1 MDNLLERYGIK
12 PDLTKRFSI
21 SFIDDFVDCSYRS
34 FLGRFVKLPKDE
46 TVNLPTTFGSGCHRG
61 LARVNK
67 ALMEEREPCLTCKF
81 DCKLNTAEKRNAMQV
96 SIDDCAVKQIFKEEF
111 LAEFDDDVVAQ
122 ATEDFIKKGKKAE
135 GIDLINKLKRLGP
148 TCMESAMF
156 ERQPLGEVLAVEEMV
171 LGKVDEFELI
181 GVIDLVLGISGKSLI
196 TDYKTS
202 GQKPSLKK
210 FPLRQLAIYIHL
222 LEEKGLP
229 VNGVA
234 ALYMVKTDP
243 PKRPRKGSPEHQQT
257 FLNFFSLDKNRG
269 IYLNTVDHIKEDMK
283 MIRSCIANGI
293 FIRNRAS
300 MYCPCEFA
308 DYCENTKKL
317 EKYISNNT

>member
-1 MDNLLERYGIK
+1 MGNLLERYGIK
-12 PDLTKRFSI
+12 PDLSKRFSI

-61 LARVNK
+61 LARINK
-67 ALMEEREPCLTCKF
+67 SLMEEREPCLTCNLG
-81 DCKLNTAEKRNAMQV
+81 CKLTKAEKRNAMSV
-96 SIDDCAVKQIFKEEF
+96 DISKCKVKQIFQEEF
-111 LAEFDDDVVAQ
+111 FSEFDDDVVSQ
-122 ATEDFIKKGKKAE
+122 AMEEFIKKGKKAE
-135 GIDLINKLKRLGP
+135 GLETIEKLKRLGP
-148 TCMESAMF
+148 ACMESAMF

-171 LGKVDEFELI
+171 LGKLGDFDLI
-181 GVIDLVLGISGKSLI
+181 GVIDLILGISGKSLI

-229 VNGVA
+229 VNGIA
-234 ALYMVKTDP
+234 ALYMLKTEP
-243 PKRPRKGSPEHQQT
+243 PKKPRKGSPEHQQT

-269 IYLNTVDHIKEDMK
+269 IYNNTMEHIKEDMD
-283 MIRSCIANGI
+283 MIRRSIDNGI

-300 MYCPCEFA
+300 MYCPCEYA

-317 EKYISNNT
+317 DKYVSNNN